1 MSTHIESARF
11 GYDDVH
17 WGVSGELSHELMLAT
32 HLRHSDLYRST
43 AYAAAKDGWYAI
55 AGSTTRAGLRAAV
68 RFGAV
73 EIFGRVGLAAT
84 GYLQPAMLPFYFTLG
99 GSRAF

>member
-55 AGSTTRAGLRAAV
+55 AGSTTLARRRALRRSRDFRPGRPRRHGLPATRDAAV
-68 RFGAV
+68 LLHARWLTRLL
-73 EIFGRVGLAAT
+73 I
-84 GYLQPAMLPFYFTLG
+84 
-99 GSRAF
+99 